1 MFRGSCVAL
10 VTPFKNGEVDYDK
23 LKELVNW
30 HVDVGTDCI
39 VPCGCTGEA
48 ATLNHSEHKKVIK
61 TIIKEAA
68 GRVNVMPGTGSN
80 STWETLELTEYAKKS
95 GADAALIIT
104 PYYNKP
110 TQEGLYRHYKNIAE
124 EVDIPVCLYNVPSRT
139 GINLEA
145 HTVKRLSEIDN
156 IQAVKEASGDISQCA
171 KIINLCG
178 DDITLLSGDDSMTY
192 AIMALGGK
200 GVVSVLANI
209 VPEAVHSLTDS
220 FLKGDTAEALKIHNK
235 WFPLMEALF
244 VETNPAPVKEAL
256 GMTGKIIPELRMP
269 LVNLKNESRQF
280 LKKALNDAGIETV

>member
-139 GINLEA
+139 G
-145 HTVKRLSEIDN
+145 
-156 IQAVKEASGDISQCA
+156 
-171 KIINLCG
+171 
-178 DDITLLSGDDSMTY
+178 
-192 AIMALGGK
+192 
-200 GVVSVLANI
+200 
-209 VPEAVHSLTDS
+209 
-220 FLKGDTAEALKIHNK
+220 
-235 WFPLMEALF
+235 
-244 VETNPAPVKEAL
+244 
-256 GMTGKIIPELRMP
+256 
-269 LVNLKNESRQF
+269 
-280 LKKALNDAGIETV
+280 